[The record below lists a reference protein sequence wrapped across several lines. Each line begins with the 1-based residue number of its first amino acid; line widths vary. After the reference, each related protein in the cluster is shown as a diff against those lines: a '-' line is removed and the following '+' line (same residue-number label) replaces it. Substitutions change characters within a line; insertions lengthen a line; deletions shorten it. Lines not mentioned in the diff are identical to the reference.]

1 MAIDL
6 SDYHIHAGD
15 WRGNLKRN
23 QRRTVIV
30 IAAFVLIYVAI
41 GFLID
46 FYLQSTVNQ
55 PPPPALALIKA
66 LLTFQI
72 IPYATLIA
80 AGVAIVAVLVTF
92 AFHDKLMLLGADY
105 ILISADS
112 ASNLQEKQLYNIV
125 EEMKVAAG
133 LAYLPKIYIIEA
145 DYMNAFASGYSEKSA
160 MLAITRGLL
169 TKLDRDELT
178 AVMAHEISHIRHMDI
193 KLTLM
198 ASVLANIT
206 QIMIDILFW
215 NLFMSGRGDRD
226 GEKRNNS
233 LFLIVLVL
241 RYVFPLL
248 TVVLMMYL
256 SRSREY
262 MADAGCVELMRSNE
276 PLARALL
283 KIQGDHEENSA
294 QYASAYTNTPH
305 ESIRRQAY
313 IFEPLSAGIN
323 AHKSIS
329 DFFSTHPNI
338 ADRLKAMGIEQ
349 KK

>member
-23 QRRTVIV
+23 QRRTVFV

-46 FYLQSTVNQ
+46 FYLQSNLYQ

-92 AFHDKLMLLGADY
+92 AFHDKLMLLGVEY
-105 ILISADS
+105 HLVTSEN

-133 LAYLPKIYIIEA
+133 LAYLPKVYIIEA

-241 RYVFPLL
+241 RYVFPLI
-248 TVVLMMYL
+248 TVILMMYL

-283 KIQGDHEENSA
+283 KIQGDHEENSE

-305 ESIRRQAY
+305 ESVRRQAY

-338 ADRLKAMGIEQ
+338 TDRLKAMGIEE